1 MVNSYLIE
9 RRFVINVIFNKK
21 LICFTVLT
29 NFKDTD
35 FLKAALFD
43 FKSEYPEAFLDV
55 LRRLHP
61 EYTFSIDYD
70 PKLFYSLYE
79 ALKPVFLQVYNV
91 YVDHGTKLWGIGSE
105 EQDDIM
111 SSTLN
116 SMFPFLPERFYK
128 KALKLQP
135 GTFSSLVHFI
145 HNYQL
150 SN

>member
-1 MVNSYLIE
+1 MVNSHLIE
-9 RRFVINVIFNKK
+9 RRFVIDVIVDKN

-29 NFKDTD
+29 NYGDPD
-35 FLKAALFD
+35 FLKAALFN
-43 FKSEYPEAFLDV
+43 FKSDNPEAFLAV
-55 LRRLHP
+55 LRHLHP
-61 EYTFSIDYD
+61 EYRFTLDYD
-70 PKLFYSLYE
+70 PKLFCSLYE
-79 ALKPVFLQVYNV
+79 ALKTVFLQVYNI

-145 HNYQL
+145 HNYKL